1 MFKRPIV
8 AIAIGMV
15 VGIFVGYTTGLP
27 LQFVYIGFFVF
38 TMASLVAWVLEKKV
52 ERGITFIFICLSAF
66 FLGITLFQGE
76 RQSLLQQARALGVGD
91 SRSRQLIFSIRG
103 TICAFPETR
112 SVYPIEGEGEGEE
125 ENETE
130 VGPEM
135 NKVSFPLKIEEVKIE
150 DAWQDMDGKILVNI
164 YREIASLPLT
174 SSGARHGIRMKFKI
188 GDQLEIKGYLRELP
202 GIRNPADFDYGVYL
216 LRNGIIGQMGI
227 KEGEKLS
234 QARDQY
240 VKILSR
246 NNINFLER
254 MASRGRDYME
264 KIIDLGPYDGREGLL
279 KAMLIGKR
287 EGLDENLKTNFVNTG
302 TVHIMAISGLN
313 MVIVMAIILAGC
325 KLIFCPQRWANI
337 FCLISLILYALLTG
351 GRASVWRA
359 TVMAGL
365 LLAGR
370 FFNRQV
376 DKWTSLSL
384 AALIILFISPSSLFD
399 SGFQLTFMAVGG
411 LMYFYPRLEG
421 VVRIRSKPLF
431 ERALS
436 RYFLKS
442 ILVVLAAQLALG
454 PFLIYYYYRFPLTT
468 FMANLVVVPSLGIVT
483 VLGFVSSLAG
493 LVSIQLAQAFNATN
507 SSVLLIMDR
516 VTSFLASWPGQL
528 IYLAKPDPLL
538 FIFYYLVLFLI
549 FHPFKESS
557 S

>member
-8 AIAIGMV
+8 GVGICLG
-15 VGIFVGYTTGLP
+15 VGIFVGYAMGIP
-27 LQFVYIGFFVF
+27 LQFAYIGFFVF
-38 TMASLVAWVLEKKV
+38 A
-52 ERGITFIFICLSAF
+52 
-66 FLGITLFQGE
+66 
-76 RQSLLQQARALGVGD
+76 
-91 SRSRQLIFSIRG
+91 IRG
-103 TICAFPETR
+103 TIYAFPETR
-112 SVYPIEGEGEGEE
+112 SVYHMEGEGEGEDDE
-125 ENETE
+125 AE
-130 VGPEM
+130 VDTEM

-150 DAWQDMDGKILVNI
+150 DAWQDRDGKILVNI
-164 YREIASLPLT
+164 YETEGREIASPST
-174 SSGARHGIRMKFKI
+174 SSALAMTKGSDSNDKRKFRI
-188 GDQLEIKGYLRELP
+188 GDQLEIKGDLRELP
-202 GIRNPADFDYGVYL
+202 SIRNPADFDYGMYL
-216 LRNGIIGQMGI
+216 WRNGIIGQMGI
-227 KEGEKLS
+227 EEGEKLS
-234 QARDQY
+234 QARGQY

-246 NNINFLER
+246 DNINFIKR
-254 MASRGRDYME
+254 MASAGRDYME
-264 KIIDLGPYDGREGLL
+264 KIIDLGPYDNGRDALL

-302 TVHIMAISGLN
+302 TVHILAISGLHLG
-313 MVIVMAIILAGC
+313 IVMAIILVGC
-325 KLIFCPQRWANI
+325 KIVFFPQRWANI

-436 RYFLKS
+436 RYLLKS
-442 ILVVLAAQLALG
+442 VLVVLTAQLALG

-483 VLGFVSSLAG
+483 VLGFASSLAG

-516 VTSFLASWPGQL
+516 VTSFLASWPGQI

-538 FIFYYLVLFLI
+538 FILYYLILFLI
-549 FHPFKESS
+549 FHPLRERSS
-557 S
+557 